1 MDLIKF
7 YFVANSER
15 IRKSPQARN
24 LLQIMT
30 SLSRYAIEINNFFY
44 KIRNSWP
51 SRRGDGLP
59 ILGSD
64 FFALD
69 TSELS
74 FNHLY

>member
-7 YFVANSER
+7 YFVAKFER
-15 IRKSPQARN
+15 ISKSPLARN

-30 SLSRYAIEINNFFY
+30 SLSRYAIEINNFFR
-44 KIRNSWP
+44 KSA
-51 SRRGDGLP
+51 SRGRGNGLP

-69 TSELS
+69 S
-74 FNHLY
+74 HL